1 MKNENSKLTGS
12 QLIGG
17 QESTDSTEEFYAV
30 DPTSGNELEPSYRE
44 ATAAEIDAAVSA
56 AAASF
61 DEFRKRS
68 AFARADFLEAIAEE
82 TLALGDEFLE
92 RASSETGHPLPR
104 CAAERDRAIFH
115 TRQFANTIRGGSW
128 VDARIDTGDPAREP
142 MPKPDVRSLLQP
154 VGPVAVFGASNFP
167 IAISVL
173 GADTVSAFAAGCP
186 VVVKAH
192 PAHPGTC
199 EMAARAIF
207 RAAERTYMPSGV
219 FSLLHGRS
227 VEVGTALVQHP
238 AIEAAAFTG
247 SLAGGRALFDIA
259 AARPRPIPFYAEMG
273 SINPV
278 FLLPGALAER
288 TEQIAAGFA
297 AALTQGV
304 GQFCTN
310 PGLVLGLESEDWEK
324 FSDSAAKK
332 VAEFTPATMLH
343 AGIHTAYIT
352 GIEQRLADES
362 LDFVARSTVEP
373 SAERSEAAAYLFAT
387 TQQGLLDDPTPS
399 GTALLEELFGPV
411 STLAKCQSRAEMI
424 EVAEKLEGSL
434 SATIHGTEEDLAEY
448 SDLVAVLQKK
458 TGRLIFN
465 GYPVGLEVCHSIH
478 HGGPYP
484 AATHSHFTSVG
495 TRTILKFTRPVC
507 YQDWP
512 DAALPPEL
520 QNVNPL
526 GLMRL
531 VNGER
536 TRESL

>member
-1 MKNENSKLTGS
+1 MNLTGT
-12 QLIGG
+12 QWIGSR
-17 QESTDSTEEFYAV
+17 ESSESDDTFRAAN
-30 DPTSGNELEPSYRE
+30 PTIGEELEPAFYE
-44 ATAAEIDAAVSA
+44 ATEGEINEAVSA
-56 AAASF
+56 AVEAF
-61 DEFRKRS
+61 DAFRKS
-68 AFARADFLEAIAEE
+68 SPYARADFLEAIADE
-82 TLALGDEFLE
+82 TIALGDEFLE
-92 RASSETGHPLPR
+92 RASAETGHPLPR
-104 CAAERDRAIFH
+104 CAAERDRAVFH
-115 TRQFANTIRGGSW
+115 TRQFAETIREGSW

-142 MPKPDVRSLLQP
+142 MAKPDVRSLLQAI
-154 VGPVAVFGASNFP
+154 GPVAVFGASNFP

-186 VVVKAH
+186 VIVKAH

-199 EMAARAIF
+199 EMAARAILK
-207 RAAERTYMPSGV
+207 AAERTGMPDGI
-219 FSLLHGRS
+219 FSLVHGRS
-227 VEVGTALVQHP
+227 VAVGTNLVQHP
-238 AIEAAAFTG
+238 GIEAAAFTG

-273 SINPV
+273 SVNPV

-288 TEQIAAGFA
+288 TEQIASGFA

-310 PGLVLGLESEDWEK
+310 PGLVLGFESEAWDQ
-324 FSDSAAKK
+324 FSELAAAK
-332 VAEFTPATMLH
+332 VADFAPATMLH
-343 AGIHTAYIT
+343 AGIHSAYCN
-352 GIEQRLADES
+352 GIQHRIDDASLEILGKSATEPNADR
-362 LDFVARSTVEP
+362 A
-373 SAERSEAAAYLFAT
+373 EAAAYLFGT
-387 TQQGLLDDPTPS
+387 TQQGLLDDPT
-399 GTALLEELFGPV
+399 LLDELFGPV
-411 STLAKCQSRAEMI
+411 STLTKCDDRAGMI
-424 EVAEKLEGSL
+424 AIAEKLEGSL

-512 DAALPPEL
+512 DNLLPAEL
-520 QNVNPL
+520 QDINPR
-526 GLMRL
+526 GVMRL
-531 VNGER
+531 LNGER
-536 TRESL
+536 TTESV